1 MVVFISFDHQIFDKG
16 RESKRSKE
24 SVMAGNIDGECERS
38 FNDNLRSMVPKGSPT
53 SKDEGDN
60 LVATTLKPRQDDEA
74 KEYEW
79 KREKEGR

>member
-1 MVVFISFDHQIFDKG
+1 
-16 RESKRSKE
+16 
-24 SVMAGNIDGECERS
+24 MAGNIDGECERS
-38 FNDNLRSMVPKGSPT
+38 FNDNLHSMVPKGSPT

-79 KREKEGR
+79 KIEKEGR

>member
-1 MVVFISFDHQIFDKG
+1 
-16 RESKRSKE
+16 
-24 SVMAGNIDGECERS
+24 MAGNIDGECERS

-60 LVATTLKPRQDDEA
+60 LVATVLNDEA